1 MSKVMKMPWNN
12 NRHEHNL
19 VLLSLLIHIGLESR
33 TKFES
38 VESVSRSVVS
48 NPLWPHRL
56 QPAWP
61 LCPWNSSGKNTGV
74 GSHSLLQGIFPTQG
88 SNPHLPHFKADSLL
102 SEPPGN
108 YVYPHYKYINGL
120 EGPPF
125 LGSGKDQHHHLN
137 GHVFE
142 QTLGDSEG
150 QGSLV
155 FMGSQSQT
163 QLSNDDK
170 GISCRI

>member
-1 MSKVMKMPWNN
+1 M
-12 NRHEHNL
+12 
-19 VLLSLLIHIGLESR
+19 
-33 TKFES
+33 
-38 VESVSRSVVS
+38 
-48 NPLWPHRL
+48 
-56 QPAWP
+56 
-61 LCPWNSSGKNTGV
+61 

-88 SNPHLPHFKADSLL
+88 SNPHLPHFKADSVL

-108 YVYPHYKYINGL
+108 YIYPHYKYINGL